1 MKKNTEFLFAFLFFS
16 TSIFA
21 QNFNKQIEDEIN
33 EIYKDDFLKSS
44 MLAVS
49 IYDLTDNK
57 ILFQKNE
64 KLLLTPASNMKILTT
79 TTALEFLGTDYS
91 FQTSVF
97 HNGIVMDSICYGD
110 IYVKGGFDPDF
121 TTDDLDSLV
130 LKIVNYGIKE
140 IRGNIYGDVSN
151 MDSLFWGSGWMWDDD
166 PSSDFPYLTPLIIND
181 ACVQIEYEP
190 GEINKEVNY
199 KIIPETNYFDVL
211 NNSITKENATEDFEI
226 TRDWQSRGN
235 EILIKGSL
243 SSNSKKDTVKINIVN
258 PELYFLYLLKEKLKK
273 QNVEFLGKLDTATAP
288 QFAKLIYTRERKF
301 KDVIVNLNKES
312 DNLSAEMTLRAIAL
326 KNLGNPASAQ
336 NGIKII
342 DSLINKIGLN
352 SDDYVLADGSGISR
366 YNLITTE
373 LLVDLLKYMF
383 QNSTDNYEVLKNSFP
398 LSGVDGTLSSRMKDT
413 KAYKNVNAKTGTLSG
428 VSSLSGY
435 LKSAN
440 SHDITFSIMIQNFIG
455 SSKKARNIQ
464 DRICTFLSEL
474 SL

>member
-130 LKIVNYGIKE
+130 SKIVNYGIKE

-190 GEINKEVNY
+190 GELNKEVNY

-258 PELYFLYLLKEKLKK
+258 PELYFLYLLKEKLEK

-342 DSLINKIGLN
+342 DSLINKTGLN

>member
-130 LKIVNYGIKE
+130 SKIVNYGIKE

-258 PELYFLYLLKEKLKK
+258 PELYFLYLLKEKLEK
-273 QNVEFLGKLDTATAP
+273 QNVEFLGKLDSATAP

-326 KNLGNPASAQ
+326 KNLGNPASAE

-342 DSLINKIGLN
+342 DSLINKTGLN
-352 SDDYVLADGSGISR
+352 SDD
-366 YNLITTE
+366 
-373 LLVDLLKYMF
+373 
-383 QNSTDNYEVLKNSFP
+383 
-398 LSGVDGTLSSRMKDT
+398 
-413 KAYKNVNAKTGTLSG
+413 
-428 VSSLSGY
+428 
-435 LKSAN
+435 
-440 SHDITFSIMIQNFIG
+440 
-455 SSKKARNIQ
+455 
-464 DRICTFLSEL
+464 
-474 SL
+474 

>member
-258 PELYFLYLLKEKLKK
+258 PELYFLYLLKEKLEK

-342 DSLINKIGLN
+342 DSLINKTGLN

>member
-130 LKIVNYGIKE
+130 SKIVNYGIKE

-258 PELYFLYLLKEKLKK
+258 PELYFLYLLKEKLEK

-342 DSLINKIGLN
+342 DSLINKTGLN
-352 SDDYVLADGSGISR
+352 SNDYVLADGSGISR

>member
-130 LKIVNYGIKE
+130 SKIVNYGIKE

-190 GEINKEVNY
+190 GELNKEVNY

-211 NNSITKENATEDFEI
+211 NTSITTENSSEDFEI

-258 PELYFLYLLKEKLKK
+258 PELYFLYLLKEKLEK

-326 KNLGNPASAQ
+326 KNLGNPASAE

-342 DSLINKIGLN
+342 DSLINKTGLN
-352 SDDYVLADGSGISR
+352 ADDYVLADGSGISR

-373 LLVDLLKYMF
+373 LLVALLKYMF

>member
-33 EIYKDDFLKSS
+33 EIYKDVFLKSS

-130 LKIVNYGIKE
+130 SKIVNYGIKE

-258 PELYFLYLLKEKLKK
+258 PELYFLYLLKEKLEK

-342 DSLINKIGLN
+342 DSLINKTGLN
-352 SDDYVLADGSGISR
+352 SNDYVLADGSGISR